1 MNVNKDNGQVIITQQ
16 TFYDLGTWLSEKQQ
30 YHHTQL
36 ARLQSED
43 KYLPLVALANNNWL
57 TGALA
62 NRLRNNG
69 VWSLIPA
76 TLRGY
81 LTELEQFYQQRSEA
95 IQQETIYSCSLLLK
109 ANLKVIV
116 LKGAANLFNGAAQP
130 LSNRYMSDIDILVQ
144 EERLED
150 SVKTLEQ
157 NGYFNS
163 DDNAEISIDANAHH
177 HALPLIRMDGI
188 CYVELHRWA
197 LPLSSHHILQT
208 KEIWQC
214 SIPLKLTPDLT
225 VLQMHPTQ
233 QVILAI
239 VHSEISHS
247 AFINNHI
254 NLRQLYNL
262 YILANHFEPEINWS
276 TIEDHFQ
283 RSNLTEILFAILFS
297 SYKIFGLVTP
307 ITKIDHISAQKHLSR
322 GLERFIKTQGEEHR
336 FNYFKIVIRGY
347 NKQTITNLY
356 GKAGKY
362 PLLVGRIKHIKRHGQ
377 MLFTPKF
384 LARFIRRNFNK
395 D

>member
-1 MNVNKDNGQVIITQQ
+1 M
-16 TFYDLGTWLSEKQQ
+16 
-30 YHHTQL
+30 
-36 ARLQSED
+36 
-43 KYLPLVALANNNWL
+43 ALANNNWL

-62 NRLRNNG
+62 NRLRING

-109 ANLKVIV
+109 ANLKVNV

-177 HALPLIRMDGI
+177 HALPLIRKDRI

-197 LPLSSHHILQT
+197 LPSSSHHILQT

-239 VHSEISHS
+239 VHSEISDS

-254 NLRQLYNL
+254 NLRQL
-262 YILANHFEPEINWS
+262 
-276 TIEDHFQ
+276 
-283 RSNLTEILFAILFS
+283 
-297 SYKIFGLVTP
+297 
-307 ITKIDHISAQKHLSR
+307 
-322 GLERFIKTQGEEHR
+322 
-336 FNYFKIVIRGY
+336 
-347 NKQTITNLY
+347 
-356 GKAGKY
+356 
-362 PLLVGRIKHIKRHGQ
+362 
-377 MLFTPKF
+377 
-384 LARFIRRNFNK
+384 
-395 D
+395 